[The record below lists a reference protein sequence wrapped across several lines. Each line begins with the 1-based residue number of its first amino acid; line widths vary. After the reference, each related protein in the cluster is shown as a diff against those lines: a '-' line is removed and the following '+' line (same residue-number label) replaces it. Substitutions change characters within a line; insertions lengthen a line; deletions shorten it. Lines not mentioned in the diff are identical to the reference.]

1 MDLLYVKYSSV
12 NNIEYH
18 KISFTHTTKIN
29 STGNFHRAQL
39 EQNILSKAAKSS
51 IFSAVKAANQQ
62 RYSRSPGSLL
72 TKLF

>member
-29 STGNFHRAQL
+29 STGNFIEHSWSKTYYQRQQNQAYFLQL
-39 EQNILSKAAKSS
+39 KQEINKGILE
-51 IFSAVKAANQQ
+51 VQV
-62 RYSRSPGSLL
+62 LC
-72 TKLF
+72 